1 MSTWHTR
8 SRLDLGR
15 GNGTTAAA
23 TGTTVATIL
32 PATASFTDAAPSR
45 RSRARRRSD
54 RRAGDR
60 RATPER
66 TSEVSLSQET
76 RRVAADVHDLVM
88 QDLCLALASARQ
100 LEDDPDVALRASVVV
115 TAAERALAGA
125 REVLDS
131 LSGRSRRPIAEAVE
145 ESVEAAA
152 RATPFTFD
160 ATMAPSDMEPDQATF
175 DALVHTGRE
184 AVTNAVK
191 HGQASAVMVVL
202 EYRDEWHL
210 RIADNGRGF
219 DPAEQSTGFGLES
232 LSRHAQ
238 ALGGRVVVTSGP
250 GRGTIVSARLP

>member
-1 MSTWHTR
+1 
-8 SRLDLGR
+8 
-15 GNGTTAAA
+15 
-23 TGTTVATIL
+23 
-32 PATASFTDAAPSR
+32 
-45 RSRARRRSD
+45 
-54 RRAGDR
+54 
-60 RATPER
+60 
-66 TSEVSLSQET
+66 
-76 RRVAADVHDLVM
+76 VAADVHDLVM

-100 LEDDPDVALRASVVV
+100 LEDHPDVALRASAVV

-131 LSGRSRRPIAEAVE
+131 LSGRSRRPVAEAVE

-160 ATMAPSDMEPDQATF
+160 ATKAPSDVQPDQATF

-191 HGQASAVMVVL
+191 HGRAAAVAVVL

-210 RIADNGRGF
+210 RVADDGRGF

-232 LSRHAQ
+232 LSRHAK
-238 ALGGRVVVTSGP
+238 ALGGRVVVTSEP

>member
-1 MSTWHTR
+1 MT
-8 SRLDLGR
+8 
-15 GNGTTAAA
+15 
-23 TGTTVATIL
+23 
-32 PATASFTDAAPSR
+32 SFVDAAPSR
-45 RSRARRRSD
+45 RGQARRRSD

-66 TSEVSLSQET
+66 ATEVSLSQET

-100 LEDDPDVALRASVVV
+100 LEDDPDVAIRASAVV

-125 REVLDS
+125 REVLNS
-131 LSGRSRRPIAEAVE
+131 LSGRNRGPVAEAVE
-145 ESVEAAA
+145 ESVRAAA

-160 ATMAPSDMEPDQATF
+160 ATAVPSDAQPDQATF

-191 HGQASAVMVVL
+191 HGRATAVAVVL

-210 RIADNGRGF
+210 RIDDDGRGF
-219 DPAEQSTGFGLES
+219 DPAERSTGFGLQS

-250 GRGTIVSARLP
+250 GLGTIVSARLP

>member
-1 MSTWHTR
+1 M
-8 SRLDLGR
+8 
-15 GNGTTAAA
+15 
-23 TGTTVATIL
+23 TVATAL
-32 PATASFTDAAPSR
+32 PAMAVFVDKAPSR
-45 RSRARRRSD
+45 RSHGRRRSD

-60 RATPER
+60 RAKSGR
-66 TSEVSLSQET
+66 AAEVSLSQET

-100 LEDDPDVALRASVVV
+100 LEDDPDVALRANAVV

-131 LSGRSRRPIAEAVE
+131 LSGRNRRPVAGAIE
-145 ESVEAAA
+145 ESVRSAA

-160 ATMAPSDMEPDQATF
+160 ATSAPSDSQPDQATF
-175 DALVHTGRE
+175 DALVHIGRE

-191 HGQASAVMVVL
+191 HGRAATVAIVL
-202 EYRDEWHL
+202 EHRDEWHL
-210 RIADNGRGF
+210 QIDDDGRGF
-219 DPAEQSTGFGLES
+219 DPAGQSTGFGLES

-238 ALGGRVVVTSGP
+238 ALGGRVVVTSEP